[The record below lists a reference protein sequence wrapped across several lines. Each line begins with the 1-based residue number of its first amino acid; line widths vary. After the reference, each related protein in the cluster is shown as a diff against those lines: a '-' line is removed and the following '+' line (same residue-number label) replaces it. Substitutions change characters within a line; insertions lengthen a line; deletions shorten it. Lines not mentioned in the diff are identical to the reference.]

1 MAATKMQVFSSIHSG
16 TFFKGTRNTR
26 LQKAFVG
33 AHPLIAHYIEKLNIP
48 DIFRSYVPSDKRMIV
63 SVTDCVQVLI
73 HNILTQHMALYKLPE
88 WLQTIDLRS
97 LRLGAANSDQFND
110 DRIARTLDSIYKS
123 NRKQILFRIA
133 LRSIKIFELSTSN
146 IHHDTTTVK
155 LCGAYDAWHNE
166 PKADRGHSKDHRPD
180 LKQLVLGLN
189 VTGDGAVPISHEVY
203 SGNRTD
209 DSIHISNWEHLR
221 RLLQSTEFIYT
232 ADSKLCTEKNLAHI
246 EFYNGHYITVMPRTW
261 KEDQLFREKVQ
272 TGKVRWRLIYQR
284 PSNRHPDSVIDKYY
298 ATAIQYLNK
307 NTRRI
312 VWIKS
317 SQKAEVDSNVRNES
331 VQNSIEAL
339 RILNTKINHRKLKRR
354 REIQHA
360 IRQIL
365 QEHKTTSLIFFEL
378 EKRIVVSSRY
388 ASTGRPSRNSARII
402 LRKTEFCIKW
412 SIDKEEVSRQSR
424 TDGVF
429 PLITNNM
436 DKSTKEVLTTYKV
449 QSFLE
454 NRHSQLKSV
463 LQIAPVFLKKPSRV
477 LSLVDIIVLSLV
489 VATLMERDLR
499 KGMRHNKIES
509 LPVYPEQRECK
520 YPTMQSIIRVF
531 SDVEKYELRDK
542 DGKETEYFPPA
553 LSALQNQIL
562 VLMGVPQT
570 IFM

>member
-1 MAATKMQVFSSIHSG
+1 MQAFSPIRSN

-33 AHPLIAHYIEKLNIP
+33 AHPLIAYYIEKLNIP
-48 DIFRSYVPSDKRMIV
+48 DIFRSYVPSDKRLIV
-63 SVTDCVQVLI
+63 SVADCVQVLI

-88 WLQTIDLRS
+88 WLQTIDLSS
-97 LRLGAANSDQFND
+97 LKLNAANSAQFND

-133 LRSIKIFELSTSN
+133 LRSIKIFELSTSA

-155 LCGAYDAWHNE
+155 LCGAYSSWQNE

-189 VTGDGAVPISHEVY
+189 VTGDGAVPISHEVF
-203 SGNRTD
+203 SGNRSD

-221 RLLQSTEFIYT
+221 GLLQSTEFIYT
-232 ADSKLCTEKNLAHI
+232 ADSKLCTDKNLSHM
-246 EFYNGHYITVMPRTW
+246 EFYDGQYITIMPRTW
-261 KEDQLFREKVQ
+261 KEDQQFREKAQ
-272 TGKVRWRLIYQR
+272 AGKVRWRLIYQH
-284 PSNRHPDSVIDKYY
+284 PSSRHPDSVIDKYST
-298 ATAIQYLNK
+298 TALQFLNK

-317 SQKAEVDSNVRNES
+317 SQKAEADRIVRSERI
-331 VQNSIEAL
+331 QNSFEAL
-339 RILNTKINHRKLKRR
+339 KILNTKINRRKLKRR
-354 REIQHA
+354 RDIQRA
-360 IRQIL
+360 VRQIL
-365 QEHKTTSLIFFEL
+365 QEHKTTPLISWKL
-378 EKRIVVSSRY
+378 DKRIVTTSQYV
-388 ASTGRPSRNSARII
+388 ATGRPTKTSARKVI
-402 LRKTEFCIKW
+402 RQTEFCIKW
-412 SIDKEEVSRQSR
+412 SLDPKEISRQSR

-436 DKSTKEVLTTYKV
+436 DKSAAEVLKTYKF

-463 LQIAPVFLKKPSRV
+463 LQIAPVFLKKPPRV
-477 LSLVDIIVLSLV
+477 LALVDIVVLSLV

-499 KGMRHNKIES
+499 KAMLRNKIES

-520 YPTMQSIIRVF
+520 YPTTQSIIRVF
-531 SDVEKYELRDK
+531 SDVEKFEVRDK
-542 DGKETEYFPPA
+542 DGKENEYFPPA
-553 LSALQNQIL
+553 LSQLQKQIL
-562 VLMGVPQT
+562 DLMEVPQN

>member
-1 MAATKMQVFSSIHSG
+1 MQAFSSIRSS

-33 AHPLIAHYIEKLNIP
+33 AHPLIAHYIGKLNIP
-48 DIFRSYVPSDKRMIV
+48 DIFRSYVSSDKRVIV
-63 SVTDCVQVLI
+63 SVADCVQVLI

-88 WLQTIDLRS
+88 WLHTIDLSS
-97 LRLGAANSDQFND
+97 LKLDAAANSDQFND

-146 IHHDTTTVK
+146 IHHDTTTIK
-155 LCGAYDAWHNE
+155 LCGAYNSWHNE
-166 PKADRGHSKDHRPD
+166 PKADRGHSKEHRPD

-189 VTGDGAVPISHEVY
+189 VTGDGAVPISHDVL
-203 SGNRTD
+203 SGNRSD

-232 ADSKLCTEKNLAHI
+232 ADSKLCTEKNLSHI
-246 EFYNGHYITVMPRTW
+246 EFYDGQYITVMPRTW
-261 KEDQLFREKVQ
+261 KEDQQFREKVQ
-272 TGKVRWRLIYQR
+272 AGKVRWRLIYQR
-284 PSNRHPDSVIDKYY
+284 PSSRHPDSVIDKYY
-298 ATAIQYLNK
+298 TTALQYLNK
-307 NTRRI
+307 NTRRL

-317 SQKAEVDSNVRNES
+317 SQKAEIDRNVRNEL
-331 VQNSIEAL
+331 VHKSIEAF
-339 RILNTKINHRKLKRR
+339 RILNTKINRRKLKRR
-354 REIQHA
+354 RAIQIA
-360 IRQIL
+360 VRRIL
-365 QEHKTTSLIFFEL
+365 QEYKTTSLVSFEL
-378 EKRIVVSSRY
+378 DKRTVVTSRY
-388 ASTGRPSRNSARII
+388 ASTGRPSKSSAPKII
-402 LRKTEFCIKW
+402 RKAEFCIKW
-412 SIDKEEVSRQSR
+412 SIDKKEISRQSR

-436 DKSTKEVLTTYKV
+436 DKSAEEVLSTYKF

-499 KGMRHNKIES
+499 SGMRRNKIR
-509 LPVYPEQRECK
+509 LFA
-520 YPTMQSIIRVF
+520 RV
-531 SDVEKYELRDK
+531 S
-542 DGKETEYFPPA
+542 
-553 LSALQNQIL
+553 
-562 VLMGVPQT
+562 
-570 IFM
+570 